1 MTKIIANSVHEYFE
15 TQNELHFR
23 NVLLPVEQKECRRS
37 SKERTDELLISKIVL
52 NDLIRDTLILKWHEL
67 IIRKLMK
74 SFSFLGVVELLQVCE
89 NIVQFIKK

>member
-1 MTKIIANSVHEYFE
+1 MQEK
-15 TQNELHFR
+15 QQR
-23 NVLLPVEQKECRRS
+23 
-37 SKERTDELLISKIVL
+37 ERTDELLISKIVL
-52 NDLIRDTLILKWHEL
+52 NDLIRDTLIWKWHEL